1 MSHPKIHAARGF
13 TLIELLVVIAI
24 IAILAAILFP
34 VFAQAK
40 KAAKSVSSLSNMKQI
55 MTGEKIYLGDS
66 DDAYPT
72 IYTTNPLAAGFPG
85 GTTDPGSQDG
95 GCAPKLGWFTANGG
109 WTTTVSPYTKNGDIF
124 AAGYAEKPF
133 WLPGGV
139 SPQGWCAEAD
149 AYPPALDAIKKAAPH
164 GVTYMMRK
172 ALGGAGWFHGGPI
185 LDTGVALPAQNITH
199 YEYASWS
206 TDPNYHIWGQYK
218 PGDIR
223 NMALNCVFFDGHAK
237 KIIGGQ
243 FRHLDPRYNNLGWG
257 RPTQVGMD
265 LDWFL
270 TQNNDP
276 SQVGNT
282 DDPSKDT
289 KDIN

>member
-1 MSHPKIHAARGF
+1 MKKAF

-40 KAAKSVSSLSNMKQI
+40 AAAKSAASLSNVKQI
-55 MTGEKIYLGDS
+55 MTSEKLYINDA

-72 IYTTNPLAAGFPG
+72 IYTTNPAAAGFPG
-85 GTTDPGSQDG
+85 GTSNPDSQDG
-95 GCAPKLGWFTANGG
+95 GCAPKLGWFTADGG
-109 WTTTVSPYTKNGDIF
+109 WVTTVYPYMKNGDIF
-124 AAGYAEKPF
+124 VAPAAEKPF
-133 WLPGGV
+133 WLSGGT
-139 SPQGWCAEAD
+139 SPQGWCNESD
-149 AYPPALDAIKKAAPH
+149 AYKPSLDAIKAAAPK
-164 GVTYMMRK
+164 GVSYMMRK

-185 LDTGVALPAQNITH
+185 IETSIALPAQNLTH

-206 TDPNYHIWGQYK
+206 TDRNYHIWGQYA
-218 PGDIR
+218 PGTISK
-223 NMALNCVFFDGHAK
+223 MALNVVFFDGHAK
-237 KIIGGQ
+237 KVIGGQ
-243 FRHLDPRYNNLGWG
+243 FRHLNPTYSRLGWG

-270 TQNNDP
+270 TQN
-276 SQVGNT
+276 
-282 DDPSKDT
+282 DDPSKVDNTSDPAQDT

>member
-1 MSHPKIHAARGF
+1 MKKAF

-40 KAAKSVSSLSNMKQI
+40 KSAKSISSLSNMKQI
-55 MTGEKIYLGDS
+55 GTSEKIYNNDS
-66 DDAYPT
+66 DDMYPT

-95 GCAPKLGWFTANGG
+95 GCAPKLGWYTADGG
-109 WTTTVSPYTKNGDIF
+109 WVTSVYPYTKNGEIF

-133 WLPGGV
+133 WLSGGK
-139 SPQGWCAEAD
+139 SPQGWCNEAD
-149 AYPPALDAIKKAAPH
+149 AYPPALADIKKAAPN

-185 LDTGVALPAQNITH
+185 SDTAVALPAQNLTH

-206 TDPNYHIWGQYK
+206 QDPNYHIWGQYA
-218 PGDIR
+218 PGTVG
-223 NMALNCVFFDGHAK
+223 NMALNVIFFDGHAK
-237 KIIGGQ
+237 KIKGGQ
-243 FRHLDPRYNNLGWG
+243 FRHLNPSYTNLGWG
-257 RPTQVGMD
+257 RPSQVGMD

-270 TQNNDP
+270 TPDDAANP
-276 SQVGNT
+276 HANT

>member
-1 MSHPKIHAARGF
+1 MKRAF

-40 KAAKSVSSLSNMKQI
+40 NAAKSVASLSNMKQI
-55 MTGEKIYLGDS
+55 GTAEKIYLGDS

-72 IYTTNPLAAGFPG
+72 WYTTNPQAAGFPG

-109 WTTTVSPYTKNGDIF
+109 WAVTTAAYTKNGDIHV
-124 AAGYAEKPF
+124 APAAEKPF
-133 WLPGGV
+133 WLADG
-139 SPQGWCAEAD
+139 PQGWCSESDAQPEAL
-149 AYPPALDAIKKAAPH
+149 AAMKKAAPK

-172 ALGGAGWFHGGPI
+172 ALGGAGWFNGGPI
-185 LDTGVALPAQNITH
+185 TDTMAARPAENISH

-206 TDPNYHIWGQYK
+206 IDRNYHIWGQYPAGSVGAK
-218 PGDIR
+218 
-223 NMALNCVFFDGHAK
+223 MALNCIFLDGHAK
-237 KIIGGQ
+237 KIVGGQ
-243 FRHLDPRYNNLGWG
+243 FRHLDPSYTNLGWG
-257 RPTQVGMD
+257 RPSQIGMD

-270 TQNNDP
+270 TSDNNANCP
-276 SQVGNT
+276 HCNVASPA
-282 DDPSKDT
+282 DDTSDLK
-289 KDIN
+289 